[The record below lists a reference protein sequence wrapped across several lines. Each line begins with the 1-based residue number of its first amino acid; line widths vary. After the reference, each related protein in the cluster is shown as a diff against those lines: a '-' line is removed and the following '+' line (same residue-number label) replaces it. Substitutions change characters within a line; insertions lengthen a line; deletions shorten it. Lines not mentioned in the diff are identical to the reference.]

1 MNRKKSRR
9 TDRMPSIRK
18 NYTYNLIYQ
27 VMTLLTPFLTTPY
40 LSRVLGPDGTGIQS
54 YTNSVVQYF
63 AIAAALGTASYG
75 QREIAMHRDDR
86 EALNRLFWEI
96 ELLCA
101 GTTAVCLVFWLGV
114 IGCSK
119 EYAPYY
125 GALSMTLIA
134 VAFDISWFFGGL
146 EEYGLIVLRNMA
158 VKCVGIVL
166 LFLFI
171 EKTEYKQEKPPKVWR
186 FS

>member
-1 MNRKKSRR
+1 
-9 TDRMPSIRK
+9 
-18 NYTYNLIYQ
+18 
-27 VMTLLTPFLTTPY
+27 MTLFDPLYYHSIPFKG
-40 LSRVLGPDGTGIQS
+40 LGPDGTGIQS

-101 GTTAVCLVFWLGV
+101 GMTAVCLVFWLGV

-125 GALSMTLIA
+125 AALSMTLIA

-158 VKCVGIVL
+158 VKLCGQL
-166 LFLFI
+166 SFCPF
-171 EKTEYKQEKPPKVWR
+171 YPH
-186 FS
+186 